1 MCLMLDF
8 VQYMIF
14 LIMKENAS
22 KKQKKKQKILQAN
35 PTLWLNLRNK
45 ELPRNYKS
53 STGILGFHPASR
65 EIQDGDER
73 VNRLVNF
80 KYDLRAYRGFLLKDS
95 LTY

>member
-1 MCLMLDF
+1 
-8 VQYMIF
+8 
-14 LIMKENAS
+14 MKENAS

-45 ELPRNYKS
+45 ELPRKYKS